1 MECSSEGIL
10 ALRDLTTHEQQHERK
25 RPSSPLYLSD
35 ISSLDSKRPRLELND
50 DESSRE
56 SRWSQFRDCA
66 NLSTLTEAS
75 ETQPDLPPELQTT
88 FPIQHVIIAAP
99 QVPDLEKHI
108 DNLAVQLEAW
118 SLVSLKEWR
127 QKQDG
132 DTMEDVATPSSSR
145 QRQKAAQRKL
155 MRTLRR
161 QHEEI
166 MKDDNRDEE
175 CHGGKVTG
183 KR

>member
-1 MECSSEGIL
+1 MESSLEGIL
-10 ALRDLTTHEQQHERK
+10 ALRDVSTHERQERK

-35 ISSLDSKRPRLELND
+35 ISSLDSKRPRLGLND
-50 DESSRE
+50 DDDSSRE
-56 SRWSQFRDCA
+56 SRWSQYRDCT

-75 ETQPDLPPELQTT
+75 ETQPEVLPTYST

-108 DNLAVQLEAW
+108 DNLTVQLEAW

-127 QKQDG
+127 QKQDE
-132 DTMEDVATPSSSR
+132 DTMQDDVSSTPSSRTR
-145 QRQKAAQRKL
+145 QRQKAAKRKL

-161 QHEEI
+161 NHEKQS
-166 MKDDNRDEE
+166 MQEE
-175 CHGGKVTG
+175 
-183 KR
+183 